1 MKTWFLLLVS
11 VASFVEQRNFQVA
24 AQEDEA
30 HGKAFGAVTG
40 LGEAFR
46 ECRDESSDSSAK
58 GALAQCLKDRGFA
71 KGSGARTSAGER
83 GRPLRRK
90 NLNPARKTGRKRMGS
105 RLKKII
111 AKCGEVY
118 DVQKGDV
125 VVFRLNKDDI
135 CDAFFEPSGDT
146 KLQMNCRK
154 FSLLNCKK
162 ERFLVTDETSEDEYC
177 GNNGPTKRKEMEF
190 VYVLHE
196 NIKGNNAN
204 SQLWCAVKAV
214 SASNGG
220 TDSGGGGG
228 GGGNS
233 DSTQAPGCAN
243 VCGAA
248 PDDAGA
254 TRIVGGEEASEGEY
268 PWMALLEIST
278 DFGDFLCGGAIVT
291 TRHVLTAS
299 HCVDYK
305 GVQVTVT
312 AGEYNVD
319 SNRETETQ
327 VIKAKRVT
335 MHPKYNSSTQEN
347 DIALITLKKALVWKD
362 NIGPICLPPDAD
374 FEGRSAVVTGWG
386 TLKYQGSFPSKLNE
400 VGVTVANQKTCQKAY
415 DAFPF
420 PVTRKHICA
429 ADPGKDSC
437 QGDSGGPLFIKENG
451 KWVLIGV
458 VSFGVGC
465 AKDGFPGV
473 YTRVSSYN
481 SWILKRLS
489 SGSC

>member
-1 MKTWFLLLVS
+1 M
-11 VASFVEQRNFQVA
+11 
-24 AQEDEA
+24 
-30 HGKAFGAVTG
+30 
-40 LGEAFR
+40 
-46 ECRDESSDSSAK
+46 
-58 GALAQCLKDRGFA
+58 
-71 KGSGARTSAGER
+71 
-83 GRPLRRK
+83 
-90 NLNPARKTGRKRMGS
+90 
-105 RLKKII
+105 
-111 AKCGEVY
+111 
-118 DVQKGDV
+118 
-125 VVFRLNKDDI
+125 
-135 CDAFFEPSGDT
+135 
-146 KLQMNCRK
+146 
-154 FSLLNCKK
+154 
-162 ERFLVTDETSEDEYC
+162 
-177 GNNGPTKRKEMEF
+177 
-190 VYVLHE
+190 
-196 NIKGNNAN
+196 
-204 SQLWCAVKAV
+204 
-214 SASNGG
+214 
-220 TDSGGGGG
+220 
-228 GGGNS
+228 
-233 DSTQAPGCAN
+233 
-243 VCGAA
+243 
-248 PDDAGA
+248 
-254 TRIVGGEEASEGEY
+254 
-268 PWMALLEIST
+268 
-278 DFGDFLCGGAIVT
+278 
-291 TRHVLTAS
+291 
-299 HCVDYK
+299 
-305 GVQVTVT
+305 QVTVT

>member
-162 ERFLVTDETSEDEYC
+162 ERFLVTDETSED
-177 GNNGPTKRKEMEF
+177 
-190 VYVLHE
+190 
-196 NIKGNNAN
+196 
-204 SQLWCAVKAV
+204 
-214 SASNGG
+214 
-220 TDSGGGGG
+220 D
-228 GGGNS
+228 

-299 HCVDYK
+299 HC
-305 GVQVTVT
+305 VTVT